1 MGKST
6 IVPGE
11 LVLAE
16 GQSVQWLAGGSHD
29 GAFPKLA
36 TAEPG
41 GFNSLLE
48 LYGVTKRQ
56 GLTKPERRVDGFS

>member
-41 GFNSLLE
+41 G
-48 LYGVTKRQ
+48 V
-56 GLTKPERRVDGFS
+56 

>member
-41 GFNSLLE
+41 GVLLTF
-48 LYGVTKRQ
+48 GVIW
-56 GLTKPERRVDGFS
+56 GY